1 MKQVPGDIIIL
12 RMCTINENHKMYGS
26 WEMECDR
33 QNFCHFG
40 SFYAL
45 LPHEQPE
52 KWKFWKNWKKEPEN
66 IIIWVPQMAIIW
78 SMVPKI
84 SRAADLIFCH
94 FVPFFP
100 LLPF

>member
-26 WEMECDR
+26 REMECDR

-52 KWKFWKNWKKEPEN
+52 K
-66 IIIWVPQMAIIW
+66 
-78 SMVPKI
+78 
-84 SRAADLIFCH
+84 
-94 FVPFFP
+94 
-100 LLPF
+100 